1 VQAVNVISGHE
12 FIPGV
17 VRPES
22 GPTSSEYATL
32 EQPYRD
38 VLAQLSSAAEA
49 IQGTTGTFD
58 DVLRLRNDV
67 LKALDMDWP
76 STIWIEELLVIGHR
90 LIRPMIAAGSMV
102 EAKPL
107 SDRLGREIIQ
117 RRWVGDGGPR
127 RHFGASEARDSMQCI
142 AEIDAD
148 LRLLEMETET
158 KPDGVPM
165 PAPETPPK
173 KRGFWRR

>member
-1 VQAVNVISGHE
+1 
-12 FIPGV
+12 
-17 VRPES
+17 
-22 GPTSSEYATL
+22 
-32 EQPYRD
+32 
-38 VLAQLSSAAEA
+38 
-49 IQGTTGTFD
+49 
-58 DVLRLRNDV
+58 
-67 LKALDMDWP
+67 
-76 STIWIEELLVIGHR
+76 
-90 LIRPMIAAGSMV
+90 MV

-127 RHFGASEARDSMQCI
+127 RHFGASEARDNMQCI

-165 PAPETPPK
+165 STPETPPK